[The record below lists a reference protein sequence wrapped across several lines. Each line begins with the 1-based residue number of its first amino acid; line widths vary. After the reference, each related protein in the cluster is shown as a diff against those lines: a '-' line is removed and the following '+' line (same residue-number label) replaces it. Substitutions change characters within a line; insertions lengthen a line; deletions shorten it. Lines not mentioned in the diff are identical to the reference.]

1 MARRAVAFLVSVGAL
16 FALVPSALAFT
27 SQPVNP
33 VTMSNKMTDPDE
45 IAEQI
50 SNGQSP
56 LVQQGGTGGLQLTA
70 PAPAGGSNSLWSTPS
85 TVFVPSQHR

>member
-1 MARRAVAFLVSVGAL
+1 MHRAIALLVCVAAL

-27 SQPVNP
+27 SQPGNP
-33 VTMSNKMTDPDE
+33 VTMSNKLADPDD

-56 LVQQGGTGGLQLTA
+56 LAQQGGTNLQFTA
-70 PAPAGGSNSLWSTPS
+70 PAPAGGSNDLLWSIPS
-85 TVFVPSQHR
+85 TVVVPSQRR